1 MINYR
6 FDLFKKFKQFDT
18 ISMIEIE
25 SLYQELLGELVKD
38 GWDLTSNKFEK
49 KLVNEKKYIYDRLL
63 ASKIENGLQTNI
75 GLNLNKKTVHKDFYE
90 NGSFV
95 YIEIPNEIMKNQ
107 TRFLHNSDLTIL
119 NKFLKEV
126 DWDKDWET
134 LIYDYD
140 EEYPKK
146 HSTNKPLE
154 FSWRANFSVDWFL
167 SIRNQGFIN
176 PLIFFPGEELLSRAT
191 HRAYMLTKLGYDF
204 PVFIPTRWI
213 TKKID
218 FLSNDIFLDNKR
230 LQIKIDIIK
239 QKVEYNFK

>member
-49 KLVNEKKYIYDRLL
+49 KLVNEKKYIY
-63 ASKIENGLQTNI
+63 
-75 GLNLNKKTVHKDFYE
+75 
-90 NGSFV
+90 
-95 YIEIPNEIMKNQ
+95 
-107 TRFLHNSDLTIL
+107 HNSDLTIL

-140 EEYPKK
+140 EEYPEK

-167 SIRNQGFIN
+167 SIKNQGFIN

-204 PVFIPTRWI
+204 PMFIPI
-213 TKKID
+213 TEDID
-218 FLSNDIFLDNKR
+218 ILSNDIFLDNKK
-230 LQIKIDIIK
+230 LQIKIDIK
-239 QKVEYNFK
+239 QKKVEYNFK